1 MAGLIFVFGLV
12 AVVLLVS
19 ALASP
24 LVERAPLSFPMIFLG
39 LGVLLGPLGV
49 GVLELDAHDPMLEAV
64 AVFNL
69 ALVLFLDAARLRLDQ
84 GRKALLVL
92 FLVLGPGTVLTIAFV
107 AGGAHLLLGT
117 GLVASLLL
125 GAILASTDPVVL
137 RDVVRDRRIPQ
148 PIRDALSIEAGTND
162 IVVLPIVLV
171 LIAVATG
178 EAGGAG
184 EWLSLLGRLFV
195 VGPAVGFAIGGAGS
209 WLVFEVDRRMEIRRE
224 YQALFGLGLVLASFA
239 AGQLI
244 ADGFLA
250 AFAAGLAVVVLN
262 RELCDCFFEY
272 GEITSETAM
281 LLAFVLF
288 GAVLSNLVP
297 TVPLGAGLAFALL
310 VICVARPVA
319 ITVVLARVPLSTPAR
334 AFLAWFGPRG
344 LSSLLLALLAVLNGV
359 AEGEAL
365 LAMTGV
371 VVITSVVL
379 HGASATP
386 VAAWYARLMARR
398 TLPEE
403 RESTA
408 AGLFGGKTA
417 AGDEVPRIT
426 PAELAAALA
435 GDTPP
440 VILDVRSRSQY
451 AQDAGQIPGSVR
463 VLADEVGEWADA
475 AEERDAPG
483 GAGRRR
489 PVVTYCTCPREESAA
504 RAARQLRTRG
514 WETAAL
520 LGGYRAWK
528 TDYPVEPKPELVARS
543 AA

>member
-1 MAGLIFVFGLV
+1 MPGLVFVFGLI

-39 LGVLLGPLGV
+39 LGVLLGPLGLR
-49 GVLELDAHDPMLEAV
+49 VLDLDAHDPMLEAV
-64 AVFNL
+64 AVFSL

-92 FLVLGPGTVLTIAFV
+92 FLVLGPGTFLTIAVV
-107 AGGAHLLLGT
+107 AAGAHFLLGT
-117 GLVASLLL
+117 GVVASLLL
-125 GAILASTDPVVL
+125 GAILSSTDPVVL

-178 EAGGAG
+178 QAGGAG
-184 EWLSLLGRLFV
+184 GWLSLLGRLFLL
-195 VGPAVGFAIGGAGS
+195 GPAVGFAIGAAGS
-209 WLVFEVDRRMEIRRE
+209 WLVGEVDRRLEIRHE

-239 AGQLI
+239 AGQMI

-272 GEITSETAM
+272 GEITSESTM

-288 GAVLSNLVP
+288 GAVLSSLVP
-297 TVPLGAGLAFALL
+297 TVPLAAGLVFALAVL
-310 VICVARPVA
+310 CLARPLA
-319 ITVVLARVPLSTPAR
+319 ITAVLARVSLSLPAR

-344 LSSLLLALLAVLNGV
+344 LSSLLLALLVVLSGV
-359 AEGEAL
+359 AQGEAL
-365 LAMTGV
+365 LAITGLV
-371 VVITSVVL
+371 VVTSVIL

-417 AGDEVPRIT
+417 AGDEVRRIT
-426 PAELAAALA
+426 PAVLAAELA
-435 GDTPP
+435 GGNPP
-440 VILDVRSRSQY
+440 IVLDVRSRSQY

-463 VLADEVGEWADA
+463 VPPDEVEEWADG
-475 AEERDAPG
+475 EDERRAG
-483 GAGRRR
+483 GVSGPRP

-504 RAARQLRTRG
+504 RAARQLRSRG

-520 LGGYRAWK
+520 QGGYNGWK
-528 TDYPVEPKPELVARS
+528 ADYPVEPKPDLAVRS

>member
-1 MAGLIFVFGLV
+1 M
-12 AVVLLVS
+12 
-19 ALASP
+19 
-24 LVERAPLSFPMIFLG
+24 
-39 LGVLLGPLGV
+39 
-49 GVLELDAHDPMLEAV
+49 
-64 AVFNL
+64 
-69 ALVLFLDAARLRLDQ
+69 
-84 GRKALLVL
+84 
-92 FLVLGPGTVLTIAFV
+92 
-107 AGGAHLLLGT
+107 
-117 GLVASLLL
+117 
-125 GAILASTDPVVL
+125 
-137 RDVVRDRRIPQ
+137 
-148 PIRDALSIEAGTND
+148 
-162 IVVLPIVLV
+162 LPIVLV
-171 LIAVATG
+171 LIAVAAG

-319 ITVVLARVPLSTPAR
+319 ITVVLARVPLDTPAR

-417 AGDEVPRIT
+417 AGDKVPRIT

-435 GDTPP
+435 GDDPP
-440 VILDVRSRSQY
+440 VVLDVRSRSQY
-451 AQDAGQIPGSVR
+451 AQDAGQIPG
-463 VLADEVGEWADA
+463 
-475 AEERDAPG
+475 ERARPG
-483 GAGRRR
+483 GRGGGVGGRGGGARRR
-489 PVVTYCTCPREESAA
+489 RRRGRAPPAGGDLLHLPA
-504 RAARQLRTRG
+504 RGIRRPARRQLRTRG
-514 WETAAL
+514 WETAAR
-520 LGGYRAWK
+520 LGATGPGRWTTRRSPSRSWSPAAPPKCVEAGHAVHAAPGGVDAEQRK
-528 TDYPVEPKPELVARS
+528 TPGRGVV
-543 AA
+543 